1 MKIQTVLCCT
11 ALLGI
16 AVHVVAAQ
24 PAQQSE
30 IRRTFATPGTFELG
44 GSASLSSTTEVNSGA
59 TSDPMYNMTLSP
71 TAGYFVGDGLE
82 ILIDPLTVSYAWTGS
97 VKSLTM
103 LPMAGVAYNFRAH
116 PRAFP
121 YVEGLAG
128 FAYSWLDNG
137 VTPAVSRSGFAWAG
151 RVGLKALMTPTAI
164 VNIGV
169 QYQQVTL
176 NRTVGVPTETGR
188 NGYNQFALTFGL
200 AVWL

>member
-1 MKIQTVLCCT
+1 MKSLATVL
-11 ALLGI
+11 LLAIVAG
-16 AVHVVAAQ
+16 VAAG
-24 PAQQSE
+24 QQTE
-30 IRRTFATPGTFELG
+30 ARRTFAMAGTFEIG
-44 GSASLSSTTEVNSGA
+44 GSASLSSTTQVNSGA
-59 TSDPMYNMTLSP
+59 TSDPMYSVSLSP
-71 TAGYFVGDGLE
+71 TAGYFVSDGLE
-82 ILIDPLTVSYAWTGS
+82 ILIDPLTVNYAWTGS

-137 VTPAVSRSGFAWAG
+137 VNPAVSRSGFAWAG
-151 RVGLKALMTPTAI
+151 RVGLKALLTPTAI
-164 VNIGV
+164 ANIGV

-176 NRTVGVPTETGR
+176 NRTTEIPTETGR